1 MHHINKND
9 NTPIGSDDM
18 IKIINEITIN
28 KKNIQFTFNTNNL
41 KVMIWR
47 LVIIGLVGL
56 GSLLSLF
63 SF

>member
-9 NTPIGSDDM
+9 NTPIGNDDM
-18 IKIINEITIN
+18 IKIINEITNN

-47 LVIIGLVGL
+47 LVILGLVRL
-56 GSLLSLF
+56 GSLLPLF